1 MVTDKDLSP
10 LPGLNKCNILS
21 GGLRPWLVYFRP
33 SGARPA
39 HAATEFRDRNWIG
52 GPSGLRIFESIRRL
66 CRMVPHRL
74 EGIEINQTTRAA
86 GGVRSL

>member
-21 GGLRPWLVYFRP
+21 GGLRPRLVSFRP
-33 SGARPA
+33 SRARPA

-52 GPSGLRIFESIRRL
+52 GPSGLRIFGSIRRL
-66 CRMVPHRL
+66 CHTVLRRL
-74 EGIEINQTTRAA
+74 DDLGMDLAVRAAEGIHP
-86 GGVRSL
+86 V